1 MAKIL
6 GELERRGAA
15 VVVPALQAALGTGAP
30 LTLASVLAPTV
41 SQLEVP
47 VSLRE
52 LAVTSGCA
60 ADYDQWLT

>member
-1 MAKIL
+1 M
-6 GELERRGAA
+6 
-15 VVVPALQAALGTGAP
+15 VPALQAALGTGAP